1 MRLQAIEQEVLIR
14 KRLRP
19 LIAELRAQAADYAS
33 TRGLSAD
40 ERASVMIKAFMN
52 ANGFEF
58 SDLVAL
64 RERPYFWDMH
74 HAEQWNWLLHRV
86 MNTWRAA

>member
-1 MRLQAIEQEVLIR
+1 MITKQEIKER

-19 LIAELRAQAADYAS
+19 LFTELKNQAEDYAS
-33 TRGLSAD
+33 TKGLSAD
-40 ERASVMIKAFMN
+40 ERSDVMIRAFMST
-52 ANGFEF
+52 NGFDF

-74 HAEQWNWLLHRV
+74 HAEKWNWLLHRI
-86 MNTWRAA
+86 MNNWAHLRA

>member
-52 ANGFEF
+52 SRLKNAGTH
-58 SDLVAL
+58 SGA
-64 RERPYFWDMH
+64 RRC
-74 HAEQWNWLLHRV
+74 Q
-86 MNTWRAA
+86 